1 MEKFI
6 NQEAFGQVPERTLT
20 EVGYEGMYESRE
32 ESPDQDTFL
41 TSCRRSIHKIA
52 KIAAM
57 TAILGGAVSE
67 SSARENDTDSKL
79 NKGNKDSIEKVQP
92 RETQERVDDLLKIND
107 ICKEYGVD
115 FIDATSP
122 FLEVYL
128 PKRDVK
134 KVMIHIG
141 QTHSIKA
148 FENESKRGRDEIVES
163 QKKIYDILSQA
174 HLKSDTPPICLQEG
188 LSTKSDVEEALNNQK
203 THGVFREHMLQMASD
218 HSVDIEKII
227 KLEIEAVARYSI
239 KYKDSGLKD
248 STLFDM
254 SRSVQKILLEE
265 KIDNHTRDRLVQAQE
280 IIDKHI
286 DHEVLVYTV
295 GGALIAGKLEHAII
309 HPAESKEENAKVARK
324 ICEDLG
330 IPYDENEDFY
340 EVVDRLPRAQRDK
353 AYLLVS
359 KYGLSKERERPVM
372 EHAEEALKKRKL
384 VFINFGKIHGFE
396 DVFEEKQAKDDM
408 EHVALIK
415 IDLERLEKVKDKK

>member
-6 NQEAFGQVPERTLT
+6 SQEAFEQVPEQTSI
-20 EVGYEGMYESRE
+20 EDVHGGMYENRK
-32 ESPDQDTFL
+32 ESPEQDTFL
-41 TSCRRSIHKIA
+41 TSCRRSMHKIA

-92 RETQERVDDLLKIND
+92 REAQERVDDLLKINA
-107 ICKEYGVD
+107 ICREYGVD

-122 FLEVYL
+122 FLEVHL

-227 KLEIEAVARYSI
+227 KVEIEAVARYSI

-340 EVVDRLPRAQRDK
+340 EVVDSLPKAQRDK

-384 VFINFGKIHGFE
+384 VFINFGKVHGFE

-415 IDLERLEKVKDKK
+415 IDLERLEKVKSKE